1 MPVTILDF
9 DSLGVVPDSADFG
22 ITYNTLIHTS
32 PLSGATQTLELPGAR
47 WKMRLSFRN
56 LEPSEGRKLAS
67 FLTRLRGSAGRFYC
81 HDFGRPSPQNTAT
94 PTTSTTLIN
103 TVSTG
108 ADNVYLTGYT
118 TGSLTVGDMISIGNN
133 GLRELKMIVSDT
145 GGGSY
150 AIEPKMR
157 ATKSAGTP
165 VIVNKASTVFMLSS
179 DEQAYWSTR
188 SKAFLSDIDIDAVE
202 IFLKAS
208 DL

>member
-9 DSLGVVPDSADFG
+9 DSLGVVPDSAEFG

-32 PLSGATQTLELPGAR
+32 PLSGATQTLEMPGAR

-67 FLTRLRGSAGRFYC
+67 FLTRLRGAAGRFYC
-81 HDFGRPSPQNTAT
+81 HDYGRPTPQNI
-94 PTTSTTLIN
+94 TTSLNSTTLVS
-103 TVSTG
+103 TVSAG
-108 ADNVYLTGYT
+108 SNSVSLTGYS
-118 TGSLTVGDMISIGNN
+118 TGSLTVGDYISIGNN
-133 GLRELKMIVSDT
+133 GLRELKIIVADNNNGLYT
-145 GGGSY
+145 
-150 AIEPKMR
+150 IEPKMR

-165 VIVNKASTVFMLSS
+165 VIVNKPSTVFMLSS